1 MSPRANI
8 QSETELIWTKTRCD
22 EVEDLCS
29 VSLNKLRMDN
39 VNKSSVRILPLVFYL
54 FTSSLNTVGKPVADA
69 LQYILHHSLEKFISQ
84 RRNFEFLHL
93 VIRVLQ
99 DGKELFC
106 SKLTDLALRRFSCE
120 LLRGGNQGNLL
131 HNRQLRRGEI
141 CQKNLDCCCWKSG
154 LVFAEPNKAA
164 EEVGVHFVPEE
175 VEGRDVVVV
184 DDMFAVVGIA
194 LVQLLADPIKEL
206 LEFSQGGIGGINI
219 NPVFDHLQSECKERA

>member
-1 MSPRANI
+1 MF
-8 QSETELIWTKTRCD
+8 W
-22 EVEDLCS
+22 
-29 VSLNKLRMDN
+29 
-39 VNKSSVRILPLVFYL
+39 
-54 FTSSLNTVGKPVADA
+54 
-69 LQYILHHSLEKFISQ
+69 
-84 RRNFEFLHL
+84 HL

-120 LLRGGNQGNLL
+120 LLCGGDQSNLL
-131 HNRQLRRGEI
+131 YNRRLRRGEI
-141 CQKNLDCCCWKSG
+141 CQKNLDCRCWKSG
-154 LVFAEPNKAA
+154 LVFAEPNEAA

-206 LEFSQGGIGGINI
+206 LELSQRGIGGINI
-219 NPVFDHLQSECKERA
+219 NPVFDHLQSECKERAWETVLPFHRTHTGYPRHSEAELLEHHQKPGKRRFTDWLRERDTSEQTPARSQTPSSQDWEVIKA